1 MLAIVIYQ
9 RETPPLILG
18 FCEERPPHMSS
29 QTFGQLLTPPG
40 AVFLPS
46 DSHYPNVL
54 DCGELFNSSPEHEWV
69 LCLSFTLSIQ
79 KSGDSDLGKCVCLL
93 VSNFPL

>member
-1 MLAIVIYQ
+1 
-9 RETPPLILG
+9 
-18 FCEERPPHMSS
+18 MSS

-54 DCGELFNSSPEHEWV
+54 DCGELFNQVLNRSGFCVFLSHSPFRKVETVTCVNVSASWSQTSLCEDGTEGRFSQRAKSS
-69 LCLSFTLSIQ
+69 T
-79 KSGDSDLGKCVCLL
+79 VCQ
-93 VSNFPL
+93 